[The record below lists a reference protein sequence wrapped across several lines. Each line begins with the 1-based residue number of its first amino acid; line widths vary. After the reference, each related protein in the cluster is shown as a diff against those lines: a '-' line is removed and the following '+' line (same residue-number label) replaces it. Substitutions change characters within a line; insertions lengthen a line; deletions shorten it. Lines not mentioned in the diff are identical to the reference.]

1 MGTRERL
8 ELAEALIAK
17 ARATP
22 YQAERTTFA
31 ASARQQIERFLAVD
45 SHTLEVIDLRD
56 LPAVVAARAAS
67 TYGSQMAPARPA
79 LGKRV
84 DVAL

>member
-1 MGTRERL
+1 MGTQERL

-22 YQAERTTFA
+22 FPAERTTFA
-31 ASARQQIERFLAVD
+31 ASARQQIERYLAVD
-45 SHTLEVIDLRD
+45 SDTPEVIDLRD
-56 LPAVVAARAAS
+56 PPGGVASKAAS
-67 TYGSQMAPARPA
+67 TYGSQMALAQPAR
-79 LGKRV
+79 GERV